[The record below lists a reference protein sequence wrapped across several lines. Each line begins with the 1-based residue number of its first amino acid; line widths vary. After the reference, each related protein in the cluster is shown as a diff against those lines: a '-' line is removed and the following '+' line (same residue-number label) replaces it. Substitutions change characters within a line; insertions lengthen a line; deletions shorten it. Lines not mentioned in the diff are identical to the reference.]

1 MKFYRKQRRRGLIL
15 WGLIFLCRSMQLA
28 SQQTAAP
35 LLTEKEA
42 VTMAL
47 KSNRDVQSSALGIQ
61 RANAG
66 IREARTS
73 YFPQSQVNLI
83 SGESIQALQLKV
95 PEGALGVYPGIGPI
109 PGSSIEIG
117 SGSGIQMAM
126 TATVAQPLAQLYK
139 AHLNVESAWVQQ
151 KVAVTSDESERQQ
164 VVSQVKTAY
173 YQVAEAQAVVVSDD
187 EQLRWI
193 EEAVRTAHD
202 DVQRGTA
209 LAADEMQAQVSLA
222 QQRLTTLH
230 DENNLATQR
239 EQLNR
244 MLARDLD
251 TQFTVETVTPPSS
264 LDTDLSAVR
273 AEALRRRPEIR
284 QVDLQVE
291 KAKLDERI
299 DRAGYLPD
307 VNLSFT
313 YIGLQNFSFLTPN
326 STNVGVSL
334 QWKNP
339 WDWGQRKAD
348 IEGLKDVTKQQR
360 LSADDTRQKVLLD
373 VDQRFRTLQESLLAL
388 QAAAIARDA
397 SCERLRILSNQYHEH
412 TALLQD
418 LLRQNADFE
427 QRKSGYTQAV
437 NNYWSARS
445 DLERAMGEQ

>member
-1 MKFYRKQRRRGLIL
+1 MKFCRKQRWRGPLL
-15 WGLIFLCRSMQLA
+15 WGLIFLCRNMQLA

-35 LLTEKEA
+35 LLTENEA
-42 VTMAL
+42 VSMAL
-47 KSNRDVQSSALGIQ
+47 QSNRDVQSSALGIQ
-61 RANAG
+61 RASAE
-66 IREARTS
+66 IREARS
-73 YFPQSQVNLI
+73 NYFPQSQVNLI
-83 SGESIQALQLKV
+83 AGQSLEALQLKI

-109 PGSSIEIG
+109 PNQNMELG
-117 SGSGIQMAM
+117 SGSGMQMAM
-126 TATVAQPLAQLYK
+126 MATVSQPLAQLYK
-139 AHLNVESAWVQQ
+139 VHLNVKSAWVQQ
-151 KVAVTSDESERQQ
+151 KIAVASDEGERQQ
-164 VVSQVKTAY
+164 IVSQVKAAY
-173 YQVAEAQAVVVSDD
+173 YQVAEAQAVVASDE
-187 EQLRWI
+187 EQLRWL
-193 EEAVRTAHD
+193 EEALRTAHD
-202 DVQRGTA
+202 DVQRSTA
-209 LAADEMQAQVSLA
+209 LAADEMQAQASLA
-222 QQRLTTLH
+222 QQKLTMLH
-230 DENNLATQR
+230 DENNLTTQR

-251 TQFTVETVTPPSS
+251 TQFTVETVNPPSS

-284 QVDLQVE
+284 QADLQVN

-299 DRAGYLPD
+299 DRAGYIPD

-326 STNVGVSL
+326 SVNVGFSA

-373 VDQRFRTLQESLLAL
+373 VDQRFRTLQESLVAL
-388 QAAAIARDA
+388 QVAAIARDA
-397 SCERLRILSNQYHEH
+397 SGERLRILRNQYHEH
-412 TALLQD
+412 AALLQD
-418 LLRQNADFE
+418 LLKQNADFE

-437 NNYWSARS
+437 ESYWSARA